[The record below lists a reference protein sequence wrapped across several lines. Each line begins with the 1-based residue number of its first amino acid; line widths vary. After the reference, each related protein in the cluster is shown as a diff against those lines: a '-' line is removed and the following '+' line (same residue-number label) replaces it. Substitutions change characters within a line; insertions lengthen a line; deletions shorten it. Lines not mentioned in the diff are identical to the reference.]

1 MVNSNCATATATATA
16 SSARCNSECIN
27 NSSLYKIGV
36 ERRINKQVSQPGSQF
51 TDSYASL
58 IIAKNILQNKEAVI
72 NSSFW
77 GSKNNLR
84 GQSDRAL
91 PSTKPTYINVPTR
104 GNSTKTTITSNKPGG
119 MAPGGAGVDVKHGS
133 YHRYLAK
140 KKGTILA
147 KPLNCSSFCN

>member
-1 MVNSNCATATATATA
+1 MVNCNCAITSTTTT
-16 SSARCNSECIN
+16 ARCNGECIN
-27 NSSLYKIGV
+27 NSSLYKLGV

-51 TDSYASL
+51 TDTYTS
-58 IIAKNILQNKEAVI
+58 IIVAKNILQNKEAII
-72 NSSFW
+72 NSSVW

-91 PSTKPTYINVPTR
+91 PSSKPTYINVPTR
-104 GNSTKTTITSNKPGG
+104 GNSTRSTVTSNKPGG

-140 KKGTILA
+140 KKGIILT
-147 KPLNCSSFCN
+147 KPLNCTFFCN